1 MDSENILSIEELAV
15 SIDEI
20 HILRE
25 VTLAITRGEV
35 VTLLGGNGSG
45 KTVTLNTISG
55 FFKPH
60 SGAIWFDGKEISGR
74 PPHWIYRQGV
84 VQVSQNRDLFPNLT
98 VEENLKLGA
107 ALAQN
112 KGNTDSELEK
122 IYTNFPRL
130 GERKRQKA
138 QTLSGGEQQ
147 MLAIGRGLMSRPK
160 ILLLDEPSGGLSPQ
174 FVQEIETIILSLKK
188 TGSTMLLV
196 EQNVNL
202 ALSVAD
208 RYYILRNGFVTENG
222 DVGAIQDNH
231 DELVRAIYL

>member
-1 MDSENILSIEELAV
+1 MDSECILTIEDLAV
-15 SIDEI
+15 SIGEI
-20 HILRE
+20 HILRN
-25 VTLAITRGEV
+25 VALIINRGEV

-60 SGAIWFDGKEISGR
+60 SGSVWFNGHKISGR
-74 PPHWIYRQGV
+74 PPHWVYRRGV
-84 VQVSQNRDLFPNLT
+84 VQVSQNRDLFPDLT

-107 ALAQN
+107 ALSQN
-112 KGNTDSELEK
+112 RDNTDADLEK
-122 IYTNFPRL
+122 IYANFPRL
-130 GERKRQKA
+130 DERKKQTA

-174 FVQEIETIILSLKK
+174 FVQEIKTIILSLKK
-188 TGSTMLLV
+188 AGSTMLLV
-196 EQNVNL
+196 EQNINL

-208 RYYILRNGFVTENG
+208 RYYILRNGVVTKNG
-222 DVGAIQDNH
+222 DVEAIKDQH
-231 DELVRAIYL
+231 DDLVRAVYL

>member
-1 MDSENILSIEELAV
+1 MDSENILTIEDLVV
-15 SIDEI
+15 SIGEI
-20 HILRE
+20 HILRN
-25 VTLAITRGEV
+25 VALAINRGEV

-55 FFKPH
+55 FFKPR
-60 SGAIWFDGKEISGR
+60 SGSIWFSGQKISGR
-74 PPHWIYRQGV
+74 PPHWVYRRGV

-98 VEENLKLGA
+98 VEENLKLGT
-107 ALAQN
+107 ALAQS
-112 KGNTDSELEK
+112 KGNTDAELEK

-188 TGSTMLLV
+188 AGSTMLLV

-208 RYYILRNGFVTENG
+208 RYYILRDGVVTKNG
-222 DVGAIQDNH
+222 DVGAIRDKH
-231 DELVRAIYL
+231 DELVRAVYL

>member
-1 MDSENILSIEELAV
+1 LDSENILTIEDLVV
-15 SIDEI
+15 SIGKI
-20 HILRE
+20 HILRN
-25 VTLAITRGEV
+25 VALAISTGEV

-55 FFKPH
+55 FFKPR
-60 SGAIWFDGKEISGR
+60 SGSICLSDQEISGR
-74 PPHWIYRQGV
+74 PPHWVYRQGV

-107 ALAQN
+107 ALSKN
-112 KGNTDSELEK
+112 KGKTDSELEK
-122 IYTNFPRL
+122 IYANFPRL
-130 GERKRQKA
+130 GERIRQKA

-188 TGSTMLLV
+188 TGTTMLLV

-208 RYYILRNGFVTENG
+208 RYYILRNGVVTQNG
-222 DVGAIQDNH
+222 DVEAIRNKH
-231 DELVRAIYL
+231 DELVRAVYL